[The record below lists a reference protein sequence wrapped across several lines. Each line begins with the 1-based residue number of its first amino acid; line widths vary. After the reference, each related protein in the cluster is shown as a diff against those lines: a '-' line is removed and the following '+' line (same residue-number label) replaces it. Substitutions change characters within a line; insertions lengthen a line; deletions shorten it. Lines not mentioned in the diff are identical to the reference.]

1 MHTHQARRYE
11 CRVWQKSLQTL
22 STCVCVCLCTYE
34 KEATNNRVSVSH
46 DIEKRESALSD
57 FSLMPT
63 KHTHTQ
69 HTHQM
74 YIEAEKMDAFA
85 FVLQTKHKKGIQH
98 EATHTQKVRKK
109 KHETESPVLL

>member
-1 MHTHQARRYE
+1 MGNYPPCTHTRQGVMSAGYGKSH
-11 CRVWQKSLQTL
+11 CKPSLRV
-22 STCVCVCLCTYE
+22 CVCVWCTYE

-46 DIEKRESALSD
+46 DMEKRESALSD

-63 KHTHTQ
+63 KHT

-98 EATHTQKVRKK
+98 EATHTQKSTKK
-109 KHETESPVLL
+109 ET